1 MASAALLQLAS
12 ARRRRRRGF
21 TLVELM
27 VAVTGGLFVALAV
40 FAISRQSGRFY
51 TRESRV
57 SDATLGALVGF
68 ERLKADVAR
77 AGFLSS
83 PNVSADPNL
92 CGTPTA
98 YPNMLRRL
106 ASVRIRPGQSPA
118 ALAQH
123 MIDNGRSP
131 DELMVMG
138 SFTGAEVFPIWNVE
152 VVGNEYIVYLQ
163 SLTGPLGRMGY
174 AASANKQAMLEGIFG
189 AVRGRGLRIQDQ
201 SGEVQYG
208 TINRVETAI
217 SPRVVLENQPS
228 LLFRQGAGNLC
239 GLKGNVT
246 GAVVNVVNFVRYD
259 LRNIQANA
267 AYATAYTSGG
277 HPYDSTTRFDLV
289 RAEVDTAG
297 TLIAGTEE
305 LISEY
310 AVDFKLGIT
319 HADNAV
325 PSTTDQTLQVFPE
338 TNAAAVSARAGDL
351 VGDVA
356 NPANGPQRVRA
367 VRIRLAVRSQEPD
380 RDTSPP
386 TPLPG
391 QLFRVGL
398 GPSAGAPFARVRT
411 VQADVALNN
420 QTAVF
425 Y

>member
-1 MASAALLQLAS
+1 MASVPLLQPAF

-83 PNVSADPNL
+83 PNVAADPNL

-123 MIDNGRSP
+123 MIDNGRAP
-131 DELMVMG
+131 DELMIMG
-138 SFTGAEVFPIWNVE
+138 SYTGAEVFPIWNVE
-152 VVGNEYIVYLQ
+152 VVGNEYVVHLQ

-189 AVRGRGLRIQDQ
+189 SVRGRGLRIQDQ

-208 TINRVETAI
+208 TINRVATAV
-217 SPRVVLENQPS
+217 SPQVILENQPS

-325 PSTTDQTLQVFPE
+325 PSITDQTLQVFPE
-338 TNAAAVSARAGDL
+338 TNAAAIVARAGEL

-356 NPANGPQRVRA
+356 NPSNGPQRVRA

-411 VQADVALNN
+411 IQADVALNN